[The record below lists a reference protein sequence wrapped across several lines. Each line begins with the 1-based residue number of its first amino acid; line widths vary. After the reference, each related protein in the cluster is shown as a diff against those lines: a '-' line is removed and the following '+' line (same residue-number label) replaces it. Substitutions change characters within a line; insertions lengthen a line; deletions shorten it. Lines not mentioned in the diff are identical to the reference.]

1 MQSIFKQSNHAE
13 TVPAELHAVVRS
25 FGGNKTRCFYDTR
38 LPKSKSDGTS
48 YRIKVDDLPP
58 ENNVFRF
65 SQKKPLS
72 RDETKD
78 EMDEMLAEAD
88 EEDDGATNAGAK
100 KASRKNYMKKS
111 YIKNSWYSLLKSK
124 HQPRH

>member
-1 MQSIFKQSNHAE
+1 
-13 TVPAELHAVVRS
+13 
-25 FGGNKTRCFYDTR
+25 
-38 LPKSKSDGTS
+38 
-48 YRIKVDDLPP
+48 
-58 ENNVFRF
+58 VFRF
-65 SQKKPLS
+65 SQKSFVVAAPGEEEKPLS

-78 EMDEMLAEAD
+78 EMDEMFAEAD

-100 KASRKNYMKKS
+100 KASRKNYMKES